1 MWLTL
6 FSPGYIQELYEHLP
20 AQRKLPEETKKQAE
34 HLLKLKAN
42 RKLIQQELS
51 KQSNKIILFKDLSN
65 IHQRMKER
73 ESRNDVDFLVNTLQ
87 KKYGQ

>member
-1 MWLTL
+1 ML

-34 HLLKLKAN
+34 QLLKLKAN

-51 KQSNKIILFKDLSN
+51 KQSNKIVLFKDLSN

-87 KKYGQ
+87 EKYGQ

>member
-1 MWLTL
+1 MSIYLL
-6 FSPGYIQELYEHLP
+6 RDNCL
-20 AQRKLPEETKKQAE
+20 KKQAE

-51 KQSNKIILFKDLSN
+51 KQNNKIILFKDLSN

-73 ESRNDVDFLVNTLQ
+73 ESRNNVDFLVNTLQ
-87 KKYGQ
+87 EKYGQ

>member
-1 MWLTL
+1 ML

-20 AQRKLPEETKKQAE
+20 AQRKLPEKQ
-34 HLLKLKAN
+34 LLKLKAN

-51 KQSNKIILFKDLSN
+51 KQSNKIVLFKDLSN

-73 ESRNDVDFLVNTLQ
+73 ESRNDVDFLVNTL
-87 KKYGQ
+87 